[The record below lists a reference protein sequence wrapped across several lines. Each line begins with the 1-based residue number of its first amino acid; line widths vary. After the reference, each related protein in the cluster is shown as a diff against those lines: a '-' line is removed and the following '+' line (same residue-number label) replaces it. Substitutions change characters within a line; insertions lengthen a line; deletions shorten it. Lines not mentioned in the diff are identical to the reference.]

1 MEPAPA
7 RQPPSSMATR
17 PINQF
22 NQVPVTAPP
31 PPPRPV
37 AGVPP
42 RATPQ
47 QANVSML
54 PRAAIDS
61 ESGVRDG
68 VAFQPKSLGRR
79 HQATPR
85 VGPQAQR
92 QGNRGKGAADNERK
106 PGRAALR
113 NTGDDVALHMEAV
126 EQTLDMLRDDSGRRG
141 REELKAILAE
151 QHEPIEQWRVL
162 RDALAGVDD
171 QNLSNYKKKVL
182 REAIGEM
189 MADVVDRDSSVRK
202 ALQESDV
209 SGSLEAAVEG
219 SAPKSARELRFLI
232 TEKGSIDKPL
242 TPLTTLKAIIRHL
255 GTENCE
261 KAIATLCSQMLSG
274 L

>member
-1 MEPAPA
+1 M
-7 RQPPSSMATR
+7 STR
-17 PINQF
+17 PISQF
-22 NQVPVTAPP
+22 TQVPVMAPP
-31 PPPRPV
+31 PQSRPV
-37 AGVPP
+37 AGLPV
-42 RATPQ
+42 RAAPQ

-54 PRAAIDS
+54 PHAAIDS

-68 VAFQPKSLGRR
+68 LSFQTKSLTRR
-79 HQATPR
+79 HQASPR
-85 VGPQAQR
+85 VPPQAQR
-92 QGNRGKGAADNERK
+92 QGNRGKGGADNERK
-106 PGRAALR
+106 AGRAALR
-113 NTGDDVALHMEAV
+113 NTGDDLALHMDAV
-126 EQTLDMLRDDSGRRG
+126 EQTLDMLRDDSSRRG
-141 REELKAILAE
+141 REEVEAILGE
-151 QHEPIEQWRVL
+151 QHEPMEQWRVL

-189 MADVVDRDSSVRK
+189 MADVVERDSGVRK

-255 GTENCE
+255 GAENCE

>member
-1 MEPAPA
+1 MST
-7 RQPPSSMATR
+7 RQIS
-17 PINQF
+17 QF
-22 NQVPVTAPP
+22 TQVPVAPP
-31 PPPRPV
+31 PQPRPV
-37 AGVPP
+37 AGTPP
-42 RATPQ
+42 RATPP

-54 PRAAIDS
+54 PQAAIDS

-68 VAFQPKSLGRR
+68 LSFQTKSLTRR
-79 HQATPR
+79 QQASPR

-92 QGNRGKGAADNERK
+92 QGGRSKGAADNERDAGK
-106 PGRAALR
+106 ATLR
-113 NTGDDVALHMEAV
+113 STGDDPTLHLDAV
-126 EQTLDMLRDDSGRRG
+126 EQTLDMLRDDSSRNGRR
-141 REELKAILAE
+141 EVEAILSE
-151 QHEPIEQWRVL
+151 QHEPMEQWRVL

-171 QNLSNYKKKVL
+171 QKLSNYKKKVL

-189 MADVVDRDSSVRK
+189 MADVVERDSGVRK

-242 TPLTTLKAIIRHL
+242 TPLTTLKAIIHHL
-255 GTENCE
+255 GAENCE

>member
-1 MEPAPA
+1 M
-7 RQPPSSMATR
+7 STR

-22 NQVPVTAPP
+22 NQVPATAPP
-31 PPPRPV
+31 PQGRPV
-37 AGVPP
+37 TGVPP
-42 RATPQ
+42 RPAPQ
-47 QANVSML
+47 QASVSML

-68 VAFQPKSLGRR
+68 VSFQSRSLDRR
-79 HQATPR
+79 HRATPR
-85 VGPQAQR
+85 VAPQAQR
-92 QGNRGKGAADNERK
+92 QGNRKAAPDNERK

-113 NTGDDVALHMEAV
+113 STGDDPAVHLEAV

-141 REELKAILAE
+141 REEVKAILTE
-151 QHEPIEQWRVL
+151 QHEPMEQWRVL
-162 RDALAGVDD
+162 RDALAGVDE

-189 MADVVDRDSSVRK
+189 MADVVDRDSGVRK

-232 TEKGSIDKPL
+232 TDKGSIDKPL
-242 TPLTTLKAIIRHL
+242 TPLTTLKAVIRHL
-255 GTENCE
+255 GEDNCE
-261 KAIATLCSQMLSG
+261 KAIDTLCAQMLSG

>member
-1 MEPAPA
+1 M
-7 RQPPSSMATR
+7 STR

-31 PPPRPV
+31 PQGRHV

-42 RATPQ
+42 RAAPQ

-61 ESGVRDG
+61 ESGVREG
-68 VAFQPKSLGRR
+68 VPFQPKSLGRR

-85 VGPQAQR
+85 VTPQAQR
-92 QGNRGKGAADNERK
+92 QGSRGKGAADNDRK

-113 NTGDDVALHMEAV
+113 STGDDPALHLEAV

-141 REELKAILAE
+141 REEVKAILAE

-162 RDALAGVDD
+162 RDALAGVDE

-182 REAIGEM
+182 REAIGEL

-202 ALQESDV
+202 ALQASDV
-209 SGSLEAAVEG
+209 AGSLEAAVEG

-255 GTENCE
+255 GAENCE

>member
-1 MEPAPA
+1 M
-7 RQPPSSMATR
+7 STR
-17 PINQF
+17 PISQF
-22 NQVPVTAPP
+22 TQVPVTAPP
-31 PPPRPV
+31 PQSRPV
-37 AGVPP
+37 AAPASRG
-42 RATPQ
+42 TPQ

-54 PRAAIDS
+54 PQAAIDS

-68 VAFQPKSLGRR
+68 LSFQPKSLARR
-79 HQATPR
+79 QQASPR
-85 VGPQAQR
+85 VAPQAQR
-92 QGNRGKGAADNERK
+92 QGGRNKAPDGDRK
-106 PGRAALR
+106 TGRAAIR
-113 NTGDDVALHMEAV
+113 STGEDAALHMDAV
-126 EQTLDMLRDDSGRRG
+126 EQTLDMLRDDSSRRG
-141 REELKAILAE
+141 REEVEAILTE
-151 QHEPIEQWRVL
+151 QHEPMEQWRVL
-162 RDALAGVDD
+162 RDALAGVDS
-171 QNLSNYKKKVL
+171 QNLSNYKKKML

-189 MADVVDRDSSVRK
+189 MADVVERDSGVRK

>member
-1 MEPAPA
+1 M
-7 RQPPSSMATR
+7 QPGHQSSMSTR
-17 PINQF
+17 QISQF
-22 NQVPVTAPP
+22 TQIPVAPP
-31 PPPRPV
+31 PQPSGRPV
-37 AGVPP
+37 AGTPP
-42 RATPQ
+42 RVSPQ

-54 PRAAIDS
+54 PQAAIDS

-68 VAFQPKSLGRR
+68 LSFQTKSLTRR
-79 HQATPR
+79 QQASPR

-92 QGNRGKGAADNERK
+92 QGSRSKGAPDNERDAGK
-106 PGRAALR
+106 ASALR
-113 NTGDDVALHMEAV
+113 STGDDLTVHTDAV
-126 EQTLDMLRDDSGRRG
+126 EQTLDMLRDDSSRKGRQ
-141 REELKAILAE
+141 EVDAILRE
-151 QHEPIEQWRVL
+151 QHEPMEHWRVL

-171 QNLSNYKKKVL
+171 QKLSNYKKKVL

-189 MADVVDRDSSVRK
+189 MADVVERDSGVRK

-242 TPLTTLKAIIRHL
+242 TPLTTLKAIIHHL
-255 GTENCE
+255 GAENCE